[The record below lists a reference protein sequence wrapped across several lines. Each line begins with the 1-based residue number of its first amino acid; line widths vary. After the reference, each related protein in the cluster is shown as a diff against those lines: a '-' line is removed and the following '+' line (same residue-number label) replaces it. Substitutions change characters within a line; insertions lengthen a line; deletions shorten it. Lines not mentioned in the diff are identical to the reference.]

1 MNKIFAAVFAAI
13 FFIFSSCA
21 AYAPSGK
28 LFVTMLNIGQGDAF
42 LIETPEQNVLLDTG
56 DFDQRD
62 NLISQLHAAG
72 ITHLE
77 KIILTHPHADHIG
90 GVRAVIDNF
99 SVDQILDNGIS
110 SRSPFYKDYRT
121 AELHFSNLKSGDVIN
136 LGGGVKFKVLN
147 PAPEVVSA
155 VNSRSQRSNANNESI
170 VGKLTFGDF
179 SMLFTGDIEKEIED
193 ELLDCAY
200 SDLQASIL
208 KAAHHGSK
216 SSNSADFIHA
226 VNPNFI
232 FISAGKSNRYG
243 HPHKAPL
250 ATFRQNF
257 IPTENILCTAFNGFV
272 RVESDGKNLLVF
284 PEIFSDWVEEFSGEI
299 ISVTRI
305 D

>member
-110 SRSPFYKDYRT
+110 SRSPFYKKRRRYQ
-121 AELHFSNLKSGDVIN
+121 
-136 LGGGVKFKVLN
+136 
-147 PAPEVVSA
+147 
-155 VNSRSQRSNANNESI
+155 SRR
-170 VGKLTFGDF
+170 
-179 SMLFTGDIEKEIED
+179 
-193 ELLDCAY
+193 
-200 SDLQASIL
+200 
-208 KAAHHGSK
+208 
-216 SSNSADFIHA
+216 
-226 VNPNFI
+226 
-232 FISAGKSNRYG
+232 R
-243 HPHKAPL
+243 
-250 ATFRQNF
+250 R
-257 IPTENILCTAFNGFV
+257 
-272 RVESDGKNLLVF
+272 
-284 PEIFSDWVEEFSGEI
+284 
-299 ISVTRI
+299 
-305 D
+305 